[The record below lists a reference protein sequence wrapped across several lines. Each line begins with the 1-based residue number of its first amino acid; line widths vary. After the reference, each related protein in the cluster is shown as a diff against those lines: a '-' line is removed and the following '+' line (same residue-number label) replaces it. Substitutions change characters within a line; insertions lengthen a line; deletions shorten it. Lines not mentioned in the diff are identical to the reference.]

1 MIIYILIGLTV
12 IVAGLV
18 VIVAMQPTD
27 FCISRSATILAPAS
41 TLFEEVNDFH
51 KWEAW
56 SPWARLDPTA
66 KNSYEGAPSGVGA
79 IYRWVGNN
87 QVGQG
92 SMTLMES
99 RPDNLIRIKLEFLKP
114 FQATHTAEFTFKPS
128 GDQTVVTWSMS
139 GKNNFA
145 AKVVVLL
152 MNCDR
157 MVGTQFEQGLEN
169 LKTMVTTHA
178 AATMKG

>member
-1 MIIYILIGLTV
+1 MILYILIALAV
-12 IVAGLV
+12 IVAGF
-18 VIVAMQPTD
+18 VAMQPTD
-27 FCISRSATILAPAS
+27 FRISRSATIPAPAS

-56 SPWARLDPTA
+56 SPWARLDPNA
-66 KNSYEGAPSGVGA
+66 KNSYEGAPSGEGA
-79 IYRWVGNN
+79 IMRWVGNN

-99 RPDNLIRIKLEFLKP
+99 RPNQLIRIKLEFLKP

-128 GDQTVVTWSMS
+128 GDQTLVTWSMS

-145 AKVVVLL
+145 SKAFVLL
-152 MNCDR
+152 MNCDK
-157 MVGTQFEQGLEN
+157 MIGTQFEKGLEN
-169 LKTMVTTHA
+169 LKTVVEA
-178 AATMKG
+178 EVGIKI

>member
-1 MIIYILIGLTV
+1 MILYILIALAV
-12 IVAGLV
+12 IVAGIAIV
-18 VIVAMQPTD
+18 VAMQPTD
-27 FCISRSATILAPAS
+27 FRISRSATIPAPAS

-66 KNSYEGAPSGVGA
+66 KNTFEGAPSGVGA
-79 IYRWVGNN
+79 IFKWVGNN

-114 FQATHTAEFTFKPS
+114 FQATNTAEFTFEPS

-145 AKVVVLL
+145 AKAVVLF
-152 MNCDR
+152 MHCDR
-157 MVGTQFEQGLEN
+157 MVGAQFEKGLEN
-169 LKTMVTTHA
+169 LKAVVQTHA
-178 AATMKG
+178 ATEA